1 MGAVKGNNE
10 VFLEVLGVSKAFG
23 RFVALDRVSVQVFK
37 GELICILGPSGCGKT
52 TLLRVIAGLEEQNEG
67 EVFLRGRNISR
78 LPTSKRGC
86 GIVFQSYALFPNL
99 TAVEN
104 VAYGLKSRGKNKAA
118 PAARVEEMLALVGLG
133 DMGRKYPAQL
143 SGGQQQRV
151 ALARALAPSP
161 SMLLLDEPLSA
172 LDAKVRAHLRTEI
185 RSLQKRLG
193 ITTIMVTHDQEEAL
207 TMADRIVLMDQ
218 ARLVQCATPEETYRV
233 PNSSFAAGF
242 IGAMNFVPGWK
253 VQDPET
259 VRLGNLILRAENRL
273 LERLCG
279 GEVTLAIRPED
290 IRVLENTPME
300 HNTLT
305 TRIDQIE
312 FRGSSYR
319 LRLAMELQGVANGI
333 KVLDADIPP
342 GKLER
347 LGVGEKDLL
356 KIHFPPDRLHFFSE
370 RISIPLND

>member
-1 MGAVKGNNE
+1 MPAVKGNDE

-23 RFVALDRVSVQVFK
+23 RFVALDHVSLQVFK

-78 LPTSKRGC
+78 LPTSKREC

-99 TAVEN
+99 TAAEN

-185 RSLQKRLG
+185 RSLQRRLG

-259 VRLGNLILRAENRL
+259 VRLGNLILRAENHL

-300 HNTLT
+300 QNTLT

-370 RISIPLND
+370 PISIPLND

>member
-259 VRLGNLILRAENRL
+259 VRLGNLSLRAENRL

-370 RISIPLND
+370 PISIPLND

>member
-67 EVFLRGRNISR
+67 EVFLRGRNISC

-370 RISIPLND
+370 PISIPLND

>member
-1 MGAVKGNNE
+1 MTAVKGKDE

-23 RFVALDRVSVQVFK
+23 RFVALDHVSLQVFK

-78 LPTSKRGC
+78 LPTSKREC

-99 TAVEN
+99 TAAEN

-185 RSLQKRLG
+185 RSLQRRLG

-300 HNTLT
+300 QNTLT

-333 KVLDADIPP
+333 KALDADIPP

-347 LGVGEKDLL
+347 LGVGEKDVL
-356 KIHFPPDRLHFFSE
+356 KIHLPPDRLHFFSE
-370 RISIPLND
+370 PVSIPLND